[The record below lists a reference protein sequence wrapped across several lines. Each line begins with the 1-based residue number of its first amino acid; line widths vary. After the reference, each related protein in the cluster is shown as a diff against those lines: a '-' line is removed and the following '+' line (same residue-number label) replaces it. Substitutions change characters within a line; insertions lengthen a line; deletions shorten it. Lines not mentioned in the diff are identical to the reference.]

1 MALFQIALLPGYP
14 ASRIDRLYNSKT
26 RLKMNPIKW
35 LLIGIVR
42 FYQLFISPLLG
53 PRCRFYPSCS
63 NYTIEAIK
71 QHGVLCGSWL
81 AIKRIG
87 RCHPANPGGVDPVP
101 ECGCHAKHHP
111 SEPPKTSPEE
121 DASSQDKAG
130 PENQRD
136 SK

>member
-1 MALFQIALLPGYP
+1 
-14 ASRIDRLYNSKT
+14 
-26 RLKMNPIKW
+26 MNPIKW

>member
-1 MALFQIALLPGYP
+1 
-14 ASRIDRLYNSKT
+14 
-26 RLKMNPIKW
+26 MNPIKW

-53 PRCRFYPSCS
+53 PRCRFYPTCS

-71 QHGVLCGSWL
+71 QHGVICGSWL

-101 ECGCHAKHHP
+101 SCGCGKQCQH
-111 SEPPKTSPEE
+111 EETSPENSDE
-121 DASSQDKAG
+121 AKQQTAKKD
-130 PENQRD
+130 
-136 SK
+136 